1 VTKLIIQIPCYNEEE
16 TLPGTL
22 DALPRRIDGIDRI
35 EYLIIDDG
43 STDRTADVAREWGV
57 HHLVRFPHNRGLAR
71 GFAAGLDASIRL
83 GADIIVNTDADNQY
97 CADDIE
103 KLIRPIL
110 DGEAEIVVGERPI
123 AQIADFSF
131 VKKRLQRLGSWV
143 VRRASGTRIPDA
155 TSGFR
160 AHSRE
165 AALRMNVLSE
175 YTYTLETI
183 IQAGRKNMAIT
194 SIPIRVNP
202 QTRESRLLKSI
213 SSYVMRSG
221 MTILRIFMLYQ
232 PLRFF
237 FTAGGVT
244 FGVGVILGL
253 RYLYFHWI
261 GEGRGHVQSVILAA
275 ILLMIGVQL
284 IIFGLVADLVG
295 SNRKLLDEVLYRVRK
310 QETHNDSGRNPD
322 AE

>member
-1 VTKLIIQIPCYNEEE
+1 MTKLIIQIPCYNEEE

-22 DALPRRIDGIDRI
+22 DALPRRIDGIDEI

-43 STDRTADVAREWGV
+43 SRDRTVDVAREWGV
-57 HHLVRFPHNRGLAR
+57 HHVVSFPLNRGLAR
-71 GFAAGLDASIRL
+71 GFAAGLDASVRL

-123 AQIADFSF
+123 AQIAEFSF
-131 VKKRLQRLGSWV
+131 VKKRLQRFGSWV

-213 SSYVMRSG
+213 SDYVMRSG

-237 FTAGGVT
+237 FTAGGIV
-244 FGVGVILGL
+244 FALGVALGV
-253 RYLYFHWI
+253 RFLYFHMI
-261 GEGRGHVQSVILAA
+261 GQGQGHVQSVILTAV
-275 ILLMIGVQL
+275 LLTIGFQL
-284 IIFGLVADLVG
+284 IVFGLVADLVG
-295 SNRKLLDEVLYRVRK
+295 SNRKLLDEVLYRVRLH
-310 QETHNDSGRNPD
+310 ETHEKPKRDSD